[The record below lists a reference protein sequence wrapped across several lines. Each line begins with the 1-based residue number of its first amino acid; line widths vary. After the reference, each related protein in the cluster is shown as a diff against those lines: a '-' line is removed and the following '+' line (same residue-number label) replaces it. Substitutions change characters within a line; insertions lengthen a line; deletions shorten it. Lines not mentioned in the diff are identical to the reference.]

1 MRTTRRVL
9 AALLPLTALPLG
21 AAPLAGC
28 GALSASPGAAYGATN
43 LSASASA
50 PASAAGGVGV
60 GKSGAT
66 GASGPMIPAKT
77 LLTVKKTMAGY
88 VLATAAGRTLYLY
101 GKDVQGSG
109 KSACDGGCLSA
120 WPAVTGKPFVGKGV
134 RLAGALG
141 SITRPGGTVQAT
153 YNGYPLYTYA
163 ADTTAG
169 ETSGNGEGGIW
180 HIITGT
186 ALAATTATAQSDAA
200 DSQQAVAAAKA
211 GGSGM

>member
-1 MRTTRRVL
+1 MRTTRQVL
-9 AALLPLTALPLG
+9 AALLPVAALPLG

-28 GALSASPGAAYGATN
+28 GALSPSPGAAYGATSA
-43 LSASASA
+43 SASASA
-50 PASAAGGVGV
+50 PVSAAAGVGT
-60 GKSGAT
+60 GKSGAN

-77 LLTVKKTMAGY
+77 LLTVKKTKAGY
-88 VLATAAGRTLYLY
+88 VLATAAGRTVYWY

-120 WPAVTGKPFVGKGV
+120 WPAVTGKPFVGEGV

-163 ADTTAG
+163 ADTGAG
-169 ETSGNGEGGIW
+169 DTSGDGEGGIW
-180 HIITGT
+180 HIISGT
-186 ALAATTATAQSDAA
+186 ALAATGPTAQADAA